1 MTSLQKIIKVRVAFL
16 DRQQALIPR
25 LAEVG
30 EDVAKAAL
38 AAFKEPN
45 FAGHWL
51 TTELRGYTI
60 GIPGI
65 PADIVRTK
73 KGRIAVLKCL
83 DRIRREHYQ

>member
-1 MTSLQKIIKVRVAFL
+1 MTSLLKIIKVRVAFL

-30 EDVAKAAL
+30 EEVAKAAL

-45 FAGHWL
+45 YAGHWL
-51 TTELRGYTI
+51 TNEMRGKAI

-73 KGRIAVLKCL
+73 KGRTAVLKCL
-83 DRIRREHYQ
+83 DRIRLGHYQ

>member
-30 EDVAKAAL
+30 EEVAKAAL

-45 FAGHWL
+45 YAGHWL
-51 TTELRGYTI
+51 TNEMRGKAI

-73 KGRIAVLKCL
+73 KGRTAVLKCL
-83 DRIRREHYQ
+83 DRIRRGHYQ